1 MLWAPLKPDIW
12 KDVPD
17 KWEVVI
23 NAHKFLQK
31 YTIQY
36 QLIMERSMFGGGVEY
51 RCVLVRWDGNRA
63 RNVLFETTDPKHAE
77 SILAMLISEAKH
89 AVHG

>member
-1 MLWAPLKPDIW
+1 MLWAPLNPNKWSDAPDE
-12 KDVPD
+12 
-17 KWEVVI
+17 WELVI

-51 RCVLVRWDGNRA
+51 RCVVVRWDSDRA
-63 RNVLFETTDPKHAE
+63 RHVLFETTDPKHAE
-77 SILAMLISEAKH
+77 LMLTMLISEAKQ
-89 AVHG
+89 